1 MGFLSPRG
9 VRFLRQG
16 IAVIGVTKMNTDTR
30 LSVIESRD
38 EWISSIVKSS
48 IGWTLVLTVAV
59 VGAVLAVNSQFDSLE
74 GKFDRK
80 FDALESKFDQKIDAL
95 QNTQNLILQNIS
107 PQSNKPDGR

>member
-1 MGFLSPRG
+1 
-9 VRFLRQG
+9 
-16 IAVIGVTKMNTDTR
+16 MNTDTR

-59 VGAVLAVNSQFDSLE
+59 VGAVLAVNSQFDSFE
-74 GKFDRK
+74 GK

-107 PQSNKPDGR
+107 PQSDKPDGR